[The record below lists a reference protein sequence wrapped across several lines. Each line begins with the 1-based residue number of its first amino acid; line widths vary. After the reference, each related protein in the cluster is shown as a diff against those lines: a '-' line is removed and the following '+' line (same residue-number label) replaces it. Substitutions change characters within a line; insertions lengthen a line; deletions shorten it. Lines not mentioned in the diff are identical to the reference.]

1 MVKGNYQLLFNTKYV
16 DYNGNESVE
25 IAKIVDLQTNQDAIY
40 VVYEKNLYRARGYH
54 TCIDIYENDE
64 REYPVVKMDDQH
76 RKCLLDAPD
85 IFITMMLHELGH
97 YLNGDFNREYASDK
111 EVQEKRTSCI
121 LAGKIQEEELMA
133 DAFAIKQ
140 VGKNT
145 FNRTMDYLIRA
156 RQKRNDEG
164 MQLAI
169 KEFELRKKAAK
180 KL

>member
-1 MVKGNYQLLFNTKYV
+1 MFNTTYV
-16 DYNGNESVE
+16 DYAGDESVE
-25 IAKIVDLQTNQDAIY
+25 IAKIVDLQTKQDAIY
-40 VVYEKNLYRARGYH
+40 VYYEKNLYRTRGYH
-54 TCIDIYENDE
+54 ICIDIYENDE
-64 REYPVVKMDDQH
+64 REYPVAKMDDQH
-76 RKCLLDAPD
+76 RKCLLESPD
-85 IFITMMLHELGH
+85 IFITLMLHELGH
-97 YLNGDFNREYASDK
+97 YLNGDFNREYTSDK
-111 EVQEKRTSCI
+111 EVQDARLSCI
-121 LAGKIQEEELMA
+121 LAGTIQEEERMA

-145 FNRTMDYLIRA
+145 FNRTVDYLIRA